1 MEEETIFGEE
11 DTMFGEEGERLRE
24 DRASFL
30 LGLAKGLQKKNV
42 KSDGFCGFCSNRIL
56 HHFPFVCM

>member
-1 MEEETIFGEE
+1 MEFVEEVFLEEETIFGEE

-30 LGLAKGLQKKNV
+30 LGLANGL
-42 KSDGFCGFCSNRIL
+42 KSFQ
-56 HHFPFVCM
+56 

>member
-1 MEEETIFGEE
+1 MGFVKEVFLEEETTFGED

-30 LGLAKGLQKKNV
+30 LGLANGL
-42 KSDGFCGFCSNRIL
+42 KSFQ
-56 HHFPFVCM
+56 